1 MSLKIHDSIKVV
13 RKNLR
18 LYSTENQHVY
28 NLCKTEHISVF
39 QGLQL
44 YQNVDLAYSDSYS
57 PLCSNYPNSPQCKG
71 SVKQTSYQTIQNKGL
86 ELTYVYLFP
95 SLAFIEHSNDI
106 GILLINMI
114 PLNENFL
121 YKLFLF

>member
-44 YQNVDLAYSDSYS
+44 YQNVDLA
-57 PLCSNYPNSPQCKG
+57 
-71 SVKQTSYQTIQNKGL
+71 
-86 ELTYVYLFP
+86 
-95 SLAFIEHSNDI
+95 
-106 GILLINMI
+106 
-114 PLNENFL
+114 
-121 YKLFLF
+121 